1 MRGSDY
7 FKNLTDK
14 QLREAW
20 EDYKFFGETG
30 YIHDEAYLLN
40 EYVKQNQKEPTVILD
55 MKDGLLHALAERYA
69 KHYDSTFSD
78 LRGT

>member
-1 MRGSDY
+1 MRGYDY

-30 YIHDEAYLLN
+30 YIHEEAYLLN
-40 EYVKQNQKEPTVILD
+40 EYVSQNMETPTVIAD
-55 MKDGLLHALAERYA
+55 MRDGLLHALAERYA
-69 KHYDSTFSD
+69 KYYDLSSTD
-78 LRGT
+78 K